1 MAGRKKQPVDLIV
14 MKGKSHHIT
23 KTEYADR
30 KAAEITAPSDEI
42 TAPAYLTQ
50 AQRKEFDRL
59 ANQLT
64 RIGIMTNLDCNILA
78 DYIVS
83 HDEWV
88 RSGKDYEAER
98 RAALDGGRVDED
110 SLKKMVMIAGIR
122 DKAFKQA
129 IRCAS
134 ELGLTITSRCKLV
147 APKVEEKPENKFA
160 RFG

>member
-30 KAAEITAPSDEI
+30 KAAEITAPSDDI
-42 TAPAYLTQ
+42 AAPAYLT
-50 AQRKEFDRL
+50 ASQRKEFDRL

-78 DYIVS
+78 DYILS

-110 SLKKMVMIAGIR
+110 SLKKMVMISGIR